1 MRGLPNLQR
10 NAEWGEARSKAQS
23 DFSRGG
29 LRTLSRRGSG
39 VRIPSPAPF
48 HGTPALPV
56 EALTPELTTS
66 IFQHAYWMQKQGY
79 RPSTVR
85 AAVKTL
91 RAVGRRCDFLDP
103 ETFKDYLSKAKY
115 GENRRDKILGDVDRL
130 YKQLGIKWY
139 RPISRRVETLPFIP
153 LEAIPCSYLC
163 MRVSGSL

>member
-1 MRGLPNLQR
+1 MNDEGNESVPQGFAKQSVRSE
-10 NAEWGEARSKAQS
+10 AENQ
-23 DFSRGG
+23 F
-29 LRTLSRRGSG
+29 RGSN
-39 VRIPSPAPF
+39 PLPAPF

-91 RAVGRRCDFLDP
+91 RAVGRRCDFLNP